1 MNLLRRIPLVLS
13 TVALAAAPVGAT
25 PAEDQKLAED
35 DRVSELERKVE
46 ILTDELARTREEM
59 GVPEEKQELESV
71 HGLGPGASRIYGI
84 TKGLSIGGYAEGGY
98 TAVVHDKRG
107 SGDENGADFTRAVLY
122 AGYKFTDRILFNT
135 EIESSTRPP
144 S

>member
-25 PAEDQKLAED
+25 PADDQKLAED

-59 GVPEEKQELESV
+59 GVPEGHRVRVRLALLDLAHHVDCGSITW
-71 HGLGPGASRIYGI
+71 GLMRD
-84 TKGLSIGGYAEGGY
+84 
-98 TAVVHDKRG
+98 AVTLVMHYPTLGRQ
-107 SGDENGADFTRAVLY
+107 ALP
-122 AGYKFTDRILFNT
+122 LLL
-135 EIESSTRPP
+135 P
-144 S
+144 